1 MIIIVDN
8 FGDGDDNKDFA
19 LANPSYC
26 QQRLQL
32 CNELY
37 YFGWTLCGL
46 DNPGFQWFN
55 KLASL
60 EATLGRNSAQPATDW
75 QG

>member
-37 YFGWTLCGL
+37 YFGCTL
-46 DNPGFQWFN
+46 FW
-55 KLASL
+55 S
-60 EATLGRNSAQPATDW
+60 R
-75 QG
+75 